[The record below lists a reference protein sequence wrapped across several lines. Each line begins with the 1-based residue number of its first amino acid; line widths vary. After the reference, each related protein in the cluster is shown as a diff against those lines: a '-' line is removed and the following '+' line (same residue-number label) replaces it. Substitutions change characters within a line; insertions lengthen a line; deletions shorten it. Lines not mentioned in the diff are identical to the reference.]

1 MDKLYVLA
9 GSLAAVSLMVAFAWV
24 LGFRR
29 AARIDRA
36 ELERLLAL
44 AEPGGRIE
52 DAVIASDRRAALA
65 RLADGKLLAAKSMGG
80 DVSVRIYP
88 TAALTVRL
96 APRRISAA
104 FADLGFPTL
113 NVRLEH
119 DPPPWLAELAAAAEE
134 R

>member
-1 MDKLYVLA
+1 MENLCVLA
-9 GSLAAVSLMVAFAWV
+9 GSMAAVSLMVGLAWA

-52 DAVIASDRRAALA
+52 DLVIASDGRAALA
-65 RLADGKLLAAKSMGG
+65 RLAGGKLLAAKVMGE
-80 DVSVRIYP
+80 DVSIRLYP
-88 TAALTVRL
+88 AAALTLRL
-96 APRRISAA
+96 APRRVSAA

-119 DPPPWLAELAAAAEE
+119 DPPPWLAELA
-134 R
+134 RRG